1 MIDFEGLK
9 SAVNQARL
17 ETVSGRI
24 VEVVGTLAEA
34 EIPGAVVGGLCKIGE
49 DTLCE
54 VVGFRDRR
62 ALLMPLDS
70 LTGVSFGAKVS
81 TVEGSIKIQVGDEL
95 VGRIVDGLGRPMDGG
110 PKLRNME
117 QRRVEG
123 KVLDPLSRTLIEE
136 PLETGVRVLDGLITI
151 GKGQRIAVMS
161 GSGVGKST
169 LMGMLA
175 RNVRADVNVIC
186 LVGERGREVR
196 EFIERDLGPEGL
208 ARSILVVVT
217 SDQSPVLQVKG
228 AFVAASIAEHFRD
241 KGQDVLLMMDS
252 LTRFAMAQRQI
263 GLAAGEPPTTKG
275 YTPSVFGLL
284 PKLLERVGPG
294 INGGSITGIFTV
306 LVEGDDI
313 HDPIGDAVRG
323 IVDGHI
329 VLSRKLASHGH
340 YPAVDVLESLSR
352 VMVSVTDDSH
362 QQSARK
368 VRDLLATWSEN
379 EELIRLGAY
388 RKGSSPEV
396 DEAIAKH
403 PHLDSFLRQGVGE
416 ATGFIETIE
425 RLAQFEQAVK
435 PPPEAPQ
442 AAPAIGQKL
451 GIRAGAFYRG

>member
-1 MIDFEGLK
+1 MIDFDGLTE
-9 SAVNQARL
+9 AVSRARL
-17 ETVSGRI
+17 ERVSGRV

-49 DTLCE
+49 ETLCE

-62 ALLMPLDS
+62 ALLMPLES
-70 LTGVSFGAKVS
+70 LTGVSYGSKVS
-81 TVEGSIKIQVGDEL
+81 TVEGSIKISVGEEL
-95 VGRIVDGLGRPMDGG
+95 VGRILDGLGRPMDGG
-110 PKLRNME
+110 DNFRNVE

-123 KVLDPLSRTLIEE
+123 RALDPLARTLIEE
-136 PLETGVRVLDGLITI
+136 PLETGLRVLDGLLTI

-175 RNVRADVNVIC
+175 RNVRADINVIC

-208 ARSILVVVT
+208 ARSVLVVVT
-217 SDQSPVLQVKG
+217 SDRSPVLQVKG

-241 KGQDVLLMMDS
+241 QGKDVLMMMDS

-294 INGGSITGIFTV
+294 TNGGSITGIFTV

-323 IVDGHI
+323 IVDGHV

-352 VMVSVTDDSH
+352 VMVTITDEEH
-362 QQSARK
+362 KRHAGK
-368 VRDLLATWSEN
+368 MRDLLATWAEN

-388 RKGSSPEV
+388 RKGSSAEV
-396 DEAIAKH
+396 DEAIERHGELEK
-403 PHLDSFLRQGVGE
+403 FLKQGMRE
-416 ATGFIETIE
+416 NSPFAETL
-425 RLAQFEQAVK
+425 RRMAQFQKPKEMSQSPENTPAVGK
-435 PPPEAPQ
+435 A
-442 AAPAIGQKL
+442 L
-451 GIRAGAFYRG
+451 GIRAGAFYKG